1 MPCLIIIFIFFSLEN
16 NDMILVQ
23 ISFDGNN
30 SENPPN
36 LMTDDTFERI
46 QIRLK
51 RKFASYINI
60 VYTGKHNFEDCD
72 MNRNAANKLTSLS
85 KKEER
90 RILLKKIV
98 YLFVL
103 VSPIGFYILYFLIK
117 KMT

>member
-1 MPCLIIIFIFFSLEN
+1 MTCLIIIFIFLSLEN

-72 MNRNAANKLTSLS
+72 NNRNAANKLKSLL
-85 KKEER
+85 KEER
-90 RILLKKIV
+90 RIFLKKIV